1 MNRILLVVVAV
12 LLFFA
17 YQEGYLDNFISETKI
32 ASKEISKLSCEKDIK
47 PLAKGKS
54 LKNMFG
60 MTFEIIK
67 VKNITEKSRTKDEIS
82 CEGEALFDNGKN
94 SKLLM
99 RVFRD
104 NDNEIMYEF
113 KQLLN

>member
-1 MNRILLVVVAV
+1 MSKILLVVIAV
-12 LLFFA
+12 LIFFA
-17 YQEGYLDNFISETKI
+17 YQEGYLDNFISEIKI
-32 ASKEISKLSCEKDIK
+32 ASKGISELSCEKDIK
-47 PLAKGKS
+47 TLAKGKS

-60 MTFEIIK
+60 MSFEIVK
-67 VKNITEKSRTKDEIS
+67 VKNITEKSKTKDEIS

-104 NDNEIMYEF
+104 DDNEIMYEF
-113 KQLLN
+113 KQL

>member
-1 MNRILLVVVAV
+1 MSRILFVVIVVLV
-12 LLFFA
+12 FFA
-17 YQEGYLDNFISETKI
+17 YEEGYLDNFISETKI

-54 LKNMFG
+54 LKNMLG
-60 MTFEIIK
+60 MSFEIVK

-82 CEGEALFDNGKN
+82 CEGEAVFDNGTN

-104 NDNEIMYEF
+104 SDNEIMYEF
-113 KQLLN
+113 KVLN